1 MFVVIFRAKTRRL
14 DTEYSQ
20 VAKRMRELALA
31 KFGCL
36 DVDADRKLPGGQYWI
51 GANNFKANLLL
62 EPSNFGSIR
71 G

>member
-36 DVDADRKLPGGQYWI
+36 DVDADLKLPVQYWI
-51 GANNFKANLLL
+51 GAIYFKAHLLL